1 MPGESQSPPWGR
13 PAGEAAPVQNDAS
26 AVGAGRAFATA
37 GQRIGFLIAGSVL
50 AFGAIFLFGWPG
62 HHRANQPT
70 SENGATGTGSIG
82 RSFEAPR
89 AGPPPAH
96 PAAVT
101 QSPPVPHSSP
111 LLAGMLPIHS
121 ESPAEKALNASLF
134 AYSAGNM
141 TSPAPGSPEASV
153 TVNGTGQATS
163 RDPLAKRLTA
173 TSQNTAYASLLAH
186 PNLTIP
192 AGTLIPCTLQTA
204 IDSGLPGFVTC
215 VLPRAVRGATGAVTL
230 LDRGTKVLG
239 EIQSGLVRGENRL
252 FILWTE
258 ARTPDG
264 VVISLA
270 SPAAGPLGKAGV
282 SGAVDNHFW
291 QRFGAALMFTILGG
305 SLQAGAN
312 AVQNGTG
319 NTYFQYFVPAAG
331 QVANTSLESQ
341 INIPPTLKKNQGDS
355 VSIFVARDLN
365 FSEVYKL
372 GTTAR

>member
-1 MPGESQSPPWGR
+1 M
-13 PAGEAAPVQNDAS
+13 
-26 AVGAGRAFATA
+26 
-37 GQRIGFLIAGSVL
+37 
-50 AFGAIFLFGWPG
+50 
-62 HHRANQPT
+62 
-70 SENGATGTGSIG
+70 
-82 RSFEAPR
+82 
-89 AGPPPAH
+89 
-96 PAAVT
+96 
-101 QSPPVPHSSP
+101 PHSSP
-111 LLAGMLPIHS
+111 LLAGMLPVHS
-121 ESPAEKALNASLF
+121 ESPAEKALNAPLF

-141 TSPAPGSPEASV
+141 TSPAPASPEASV
-153 TVNGTGQATS
+153 TVNGAGQPAS

-173 TSQNTAYASLLAH
+173 TSLEATYASLLAH

-215 VLPRAVRGATGAVTL
+215 VLPQAVRGATGAVTL

-239 EIQSGLVRGENRL
+239 EIQSGLVRGEDRL

-258 ARTPDG
+258 ARTPEG
-264 VVISLA
+264 VVINLA

-282 SGAVDNHFW
+282 SGAVDDHFW

-331 QVANTSLESQ
+331 QVGNTSLEAQ

-365 FSEVYKL
+365 FSGVYKL
-372 GTTAR
+372 ETTAR